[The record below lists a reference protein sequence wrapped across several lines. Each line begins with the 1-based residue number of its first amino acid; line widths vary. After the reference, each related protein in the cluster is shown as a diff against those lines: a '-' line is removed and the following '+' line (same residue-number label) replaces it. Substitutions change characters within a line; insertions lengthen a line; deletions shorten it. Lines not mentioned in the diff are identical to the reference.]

1 MTILPCAYFPS
12 VAYFAAI
19 LRGDAVIDLGEH
31 YIKRSERNRAV
42 ILTAAG
48 EMQLTAQ
55 VKHANRPRQPMHCI
69 ELDYSKRWQ
78 KQHWGALVAA
88 YKGSPFFDHY
98 APRFQPFFEREW
110 ATLVE
115 LNLALLA
122 ELCAILGLKMP
133 EVSTHYVTATD
144 EDIDMRPKQ
153 KDSAFYTEPYVQVF
167 ADRQPFVGNLS
178 IIDLLFTDG
187 PAAVATLKCCR
198 PAR

>member
-12 VAYFAAI
+12 VAYFAAL

-55 VKHANRPRQPMHCI
+55 VRRANRPRQPMQSI

-88 YKGSPFFDHY
+88 YKASPFFDHY
-98 APRFQPFFEREW
+98 APFIEPFFQREYR
-110 ATLVE
+110 TLVE
-115 LNLALLA
+115 LNMAVLQTLCTLLGVA
-122 ELCAILGLKMP
+122 MP
-133 EVSTHYVTATD
+133 TVSESYITAREGD
-144 EDIDMRPKQ
+144 FDLRPKQ
-153 KDSAFYTEPYVQVF
+153 KGPTFVADPYIQVF
-167 ADRQPFVGNLS
+167 DEVFHPDLS
-178 IIDLLFTDG
+178 ILDLLFNAG
-187 PAAVATLKCCR
+187 PDAIAVVRRCR
-198 PAR
+198 FEH